1 MLNTLS
7 AIAELV
13 DLIYETLERPA
24 LWDTVFDRISSYYDI
39 NVIANSSIVP
49 ILSQDFPSFES
60 LSLTSHQPLFEIE
73 ASSSSD
79 RPILQ
84 ILDMHIRRVVYLKQ
98 LITQRKQQA
107 ETSLRMLDSVRS
119 GILMVRADGEIVYI
133 NPAASGLLRANN
145 LLSIRANRIWSPNPK
160 KYQQLKSTI
169 NRMIALKDATH
180 SGKTDSHLVIRHHK
194 DALYMYLSIISNQS
208 NTVPSI
214 QKLLEAQAIVMMQ
227 ITDLNQGLSSHA
239 KEQLLSAYQ
248 LSKAELNIAGLVAE
262 GLQVN
267 EIADLLQ
274 LSANTI
280 RAQLKAIYKKTNTSR
295 QAELMQ
301 LLLRFD

>member
-1 MLNTLS
+1 
-7 AIAELV
+7 
-13 DLIYETLERPA
+13 
-24 LWDTVFDRISSYYDI
+24 
-39 NVIANSSIVP
+39 
-49 ILSQDFPSFES
+49 
-60 LSLTSHQPLFEIE
+60 
-73 ASSSSD
+73 
-79 RPILQ
+79 
-84 ILDMHIRRVVYLKQ
+84 
-98 LITQRKQQA
+98 
-107 ETSLRMLDSVRS
+107 
-119 GILMVRADGEIVYI
+119 
-133 NPAASGLLRANN
+133 
-145 LLSIRANRIWSPNPK
+145 
-160 KYQQLKSTI
+160 
-169 NRMIALKDATH
+169 MIALKDATH

>member
-1 MLNTLS
+1 MLNTSS
-7 AIAELV
+7 AIEELV

-24 LWDTVFDRISSYYDI
+24 LWDAVFDRISNCFGL
-39 NVIANSSIVP
+39 NVIASSSI
-49 ILSQDFPSFES
+49 LSTIGNDMTSSERFS
-60 LSLTSHQPLFEIE
+60 LSSHQPLFNIE
-73 ASSSSD
+73 GSSSSD
-79 RPILQ
+79 HALLQ
-84 ILDMHIRRVVYLKQ
+84 NLDAHIRRVVYLKQ
-98 LITQRKQQA
+98 LITKRKQQA
-107 ETSLRMLDSVRS
+107 ETSVRMLDLVRPCVVM
-119 GILMVRADGEIVYI
+119 LREEGEIVHI
-133 NPAASGLLRANN
+133 NPAARGLLRANN